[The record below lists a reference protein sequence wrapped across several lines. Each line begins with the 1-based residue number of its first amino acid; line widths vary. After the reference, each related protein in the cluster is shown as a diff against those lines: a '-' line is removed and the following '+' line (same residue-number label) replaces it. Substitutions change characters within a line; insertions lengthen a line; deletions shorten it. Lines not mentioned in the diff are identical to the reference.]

1 MTTSAPSCAYFSAIA
16 RPIPRPEPVI
26 TATLPDSKFISF
38 LLLKGLHYL
47 YMLPTVGVHQSIEEE
62 VTDAASYL
70 IHCSLGAVGTTDE
83 RYLHTF
89 YDVLQ

>member
-1 MTTSAPSCAYFSAIA
+1 
-16 RPIPRPEPVI
+16 
-26 TATLPDSKFISF
+26 
-38 LLLKGLHYL
+38 
-47 YMLPTVGVHQSIEEE
+47 MLPTVGVHQSIEEE

-70 IHCSLGAVGTTDE
+70 VHCPLGAVGTTDE